1 MMTLLFS
8 RLSLPRLLLLCALA
22 SAAIL
27 SGALIGQYGFD
38 LFPCHLCLLQRYPYM
53 AVIVLG
59 GVGAL
64 LVKDG
69 RVQWWLAVAC
79 AVLFAVDAGIAI
91 YHTGVEMGIFTG
103 PSGCTSSGKTNMTL
117 EEIRAEIMGAP
128 LVSCDQAMAYI
139 FGLSMA
145 TWNAIAAGLLAIFT
159 ALALHFFKKK
169 TAA

>member
-1 MMTLLFS
+1 MLTLIFS
-8 RLSLPRLLLLCALA
+8 RLSLPRLLLLLALA

-27 SGALIGQYGFD
+27 SGALIGQYGFE

-53 AVIVLG
+53 AIIALG

-69 RVQWWLAVAC
+69 RIQWWLTAAC

-103 PSGCTSSGKTNMTL
+103 PSGCTSSGKTGMTL

-145 TWNAIAAGLLAIFT
+145 AWNAIAATLLAIFS
-159 ALALHFFKKK
+159 ALALRHFKPK
-169 TAA
+169 AAA